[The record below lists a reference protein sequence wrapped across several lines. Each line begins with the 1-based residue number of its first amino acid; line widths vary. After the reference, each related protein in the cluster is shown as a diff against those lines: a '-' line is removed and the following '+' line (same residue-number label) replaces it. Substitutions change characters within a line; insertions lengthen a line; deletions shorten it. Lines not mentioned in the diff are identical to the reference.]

1 MNSAPRVGL
10 AINSDMHYGREVLHG
25 IFDYVRK
32 HRPWQYVTGNLE
44 WEFPD
49 GVQLSAV
56 VGMLG
61 TGSLLKKMKRRGV
74 PVINVSER
82 QQGVGTVRVLPDNV
96 EAGRQAA
103 AYFVDKKFTHF
114 AFTGP
119 EDYAFAR
126 MRHLGFE
133 EHLRSCGFS
142 CHVQNF
148 GQGKWPIH
156 SMDPLPEIGEW
167 IQSLPIPCA
176 IFASSDDHARRVLNE
191 CVRLGIRVPEEIA
204 VLGCDNNE
212 IECELSPTPISSVAL
227 PLRRL
232 GYEAARMVE
241 LHLTGNTLPT
251 EAIRLPPSGIVTRR
265 STDVIAVQDQT
276 LARAVGFISA
286 HAAEPINVSNVAKA
300 SGASRRYLER
310 RFKTLLGRTPRE
322 EILRVRVGLA
332 KRLLSETLLP
342 MTEIAESAGFT
353 DSKMMCSA
361 FGRDTG
367 LTPSEFRL
375 RIRNKTDGL
384 YPRVRREKAAEA
396 ITRPPAKARGK
407 STQTSPPAPR

>member
-1 MNSAPRVGL
+1 MATNL
-10 AINSDMHYGREVLHG
+10 HYGREVLHG
-25 IFDYVRK
+25 IFDYVRQ

-44 WEFPD
+44 WDFPS
-49 GVQLSAV
+49 GEQLSAV
-56 VGMLG
+56 VGMLSN
-61 TGSLLKKMKRRGV
+61 GSLLQKMKRRGI

-96 EAGRQAA
+96 EAGHLAA
-103 AYFVDKKFTHF
+103 SYFIEKKFTNF
-114 AFTGP
+114 AFSGP
-119 EDYAFAR
+119 EDYAFSR

-133 EHLRSCGFS
+133 EHLRSSGFT
-142 CHVQNF
+142 CHVQDF
-148 GQGKWPIH
+148 GHGKWPIH

-167 IQSLPIPCA
+167 IQTLPKPCA
-176 IFASSDDHARRVLNE
+176 IFAYSDDHARRVLNE
-191 CVRLGIRVPEEIA
+191 CRRMGISIPEEIA
-204 VLGCDNNE
+204 VLGCDNDV

-241 LHLTGNTLPT
+241 LHITGGTLPT

-276 LARAVGFISA
+276 LARAVGYISA
-286 HAAEPINVSNVAKA
+286 HAAEPINVRNVAKA

-367 LTPSEFRL
+367 LTPSEFRRKIRSQTGEPPYA
-375 RIRNKTDGL
+375 RIGAKKGADAK
-384 YPRVRREKAAEA
+384 VRQ
-396 ITRPPAKARGK
+396 PAKERGK
-407 STQTSPPAPR
+407 SSKSSSPSSR

>member
-1 MNSAPRVGL
+1 MNAAPRIGL
-10 AINSDMHYGREVLHG
+10 ALSTNIHYGREVLHG

-44 WEFPD
+44 WDFPS
-49 GVQLSAV
+49 GERLSAV

-61 TGSLLKKMKRRGV
+61 TGPLLQKMKRRGI

-103 AYFVDKKFTHF
+103 AYFIDKKFTNF

-119 EDYAFAR
+119 EDFAFSR

-133 EHLRSCGFS
+133 EQLRSSGFS

-148 GQGKWPIH
+148 GHGKWPRH

-167 IQSLPIPCA
+167 IQTLPTPCA
-176 IFASSDDHARRVLNE
+176 IFAYSDDHARRVLNE
-191 CVRLGIRVPEEIA
+191 CLRLGTRVPEEIA
-204 VLGCDNNE
+204 VLGCDNDE

-227 PLRRL
+227 PLRLL
-232 GYEAARMVE
+232 GYEAARLVE
-241 LHLTGNTLPT
+241 LYIAGGTLPE

-265 STDVIAVQDQT
+265 STDVIAVKDHT
-276 LARAVGFISA
+276 VARAVGYISA
-286 HAAEPINVSNVAKA
+286 HAAEPINVRAVAKA

-342 MTEIAESAGFT
+342 MTEVAESSGFT

-367 LTPSEFRL
+367 LTPSEFR
-375 RIRNKTDGL
+375 RNVRSKPEGV
-384 YPRVRREKAAEA
+384 YPRARGRKDADS
-396 ITRPPAKARGK
+396 TTPHPAKQKRVN
-407 STQTSPPAPR
+407 

>member
-1 MNSAPRVGL
+1 MNTSPRVGL
-10 AINSDMHYGREVLHG
+10 AINTNLHYGREVLLG
-25 IFDYVRK
+25 IFDYVRQ

-44 WEFPD
+44 WEFPS
-49 GVQLSAV
+49 GTQLSAV

-61 TGSLLKKMKRRGV
+61 TGSLLQKMKRRGI

-103 AYFVDKKFTHF
+103 TYFIDKKFTRF

-119 EDYAFAR
+119 EDYAFSR

-142 CHVQNF
+142 CQVQNF
-148 GQGKWPIH
+148 GHGKWPIH

-167 IQSLPIPCA
+167 IQALPIPCA
-176 IFASSDDHARRVLNE
+176 IFAYTDDHARRVLNE
-191 CVRLGIRVPEEIA
+191 CLRLGIRVPEEIA
-204 VLGCDNNE
+204 VLGCDNDE
-212 IECELSPTPISSVAL
+212 IECELSPTPISSVSL

-241 LHLTGNTLPT
+241 FHLTGGTLPT

-265 STDVIAVQDQT
+265 STDVIAVQDPT
-276 LARAVGFISA
+276 LARAIGYISA
-286 HAAEPINVSNVAKA
+286 HAGEPINVSNVAKA

-361 FGRDTG
+361 FGQDTG
-367 LTPSEFRL
+367 MTPSEFRRKVRSTTAVPNP
-375 RIRNKTDGL
+375 RIGAKKHAD
-384 YPRVRREKAAEA
+384 AA
-396 ITRPPAKARGK
+396 TRL
-407 STQTSPPAPR
+407 PAPERGNSIKSSSHSPR